1 MNLQFE
7 GIEKFEIQDHL
18 VIINKNQIGKIII
31 FWKKLEAEKLV
42 VKIQENCNIEI
53 LELEEKFMSYSQADN
68 HIICISGGI
77 PLLCTCF
84 FVNNFE

>member
-31 FWKKLEAEKLV
+31 SWKKTRSR
-42 VKIQENCNIEI
+42 KISC
-53 LELEEKFMSYSQADN
+53 
-68 HIICISGGI
+68 
-77 PLLCTCF
+77 
-84 FVNNFE
+84 